1 MADQTI
7 EGKLSVTDKVG
18 IGINEPIVQLHIF
31 SSTAAPSQAFLESG
45 GALLK
50 LSVDA
55 SGAKLGTD
63 NAFPLSILTDG
74 SSRIA
79 IDAVGNIGIGVP
91 TPSTKLEVNGT
102 VKATNFL
109 GNGATLD
116 GIVKKAGDTISGAL
130 SVQESLTVSGNVGIG
145 TTIPSYKLAIVAG
158 DINID
163 DGRALRQA
171 GRWLIGGDS
180 NVLSI
185 GSADRADGRDI
196 RFDSGFAGVL
206 TIKKDTGNIGIGTME
221 PLNSLHVARS
231 AHLNAIFD
239 RTDTQ
244 DHLTAVVGSDGS
256 GFRFS
261 NSNFFFIGTQPYSER
276 NDNGVGTELLRITS
290 AGNVGI
296 GTANPN
302 LRLDVSGDWI
312 GSSDN
317 SQSLGGWRLGRWPAN
332 QPNEWV
338 YLSRTDSTAYQD
350 LAVKALWAG
359 GALQFGSADDLA
371 EMTPVKAEDH
381 LEPGD
386 VVVIDNPPD
395 NRVLLAKSCQPYD
408 SRVAGV
414 IADPT
419 TSGLIIGGSH
429 PTDVNRD
436 DLKPLALAGRVL
448 TKVTL
453 ENGLINAG
461 DYLTT
466 SSTPGHAMKATSPG
480 SILGKAL
487 QSFQSEPKDGINKIW
502 VLINLG

>member
-1 MADQTI
+1 MADHPFT
-7 EGKLSVTDKVG
+7 GTLSVTGKVG
-18 IGINEPIVQLHIF
+18 IGIEEPIAQLHI
-31 SSTAAPSQAFLESG
+31 SSLTTAPSQTFLESG

-63 NAFPLSILTDG
+63 NAFSLSIITDG
-74 SSRIA
+74 FPRIA

-102 VKATNFL
+102 IKATEFQGNGVTLDGIVKKSGDTMTGALTVSGNVQATSFL

-116 GIVKKAGDTISGAL
+116 GIVKKTGDTMTGT
-130 SVQESLTVSGNVGIG
+130 LTVQNNLTVTGNVGM
-145 TTIPSYKLAIVAG
+145 
-158 DINID
+158 
-163 DGRALRQA
+163 
-171 GRWLIGGDS
+171 
-180 NVLSI
+180 
-185 GSADRADGRDI
+185 
-196 RFDSGFAGVL
+196 
-206 TIKKDTGNIGIGTME
+206 GTME

-276 NDNGVGTELLRITS
+276 NDNGVGTELLRINS

-296 GTANPN
+296 GTANPI

-317 SQSLGGWRLGRWPAN
+317 SQSLGGWRLGRWPAYE
-332 QPNEWV
+332 PSEWV

-359 GALQFGSADDLA
+359 GELRFGSADDLA
-371 EMTPVKAEDH
+371 EMTPVQAEDN

-448 TKVTL
+448 TKVIL
-453 ENGLINAG
+453 ENGSINAG

-466 SSTPGHAMKATSPG
+466 SSTPGHAMKASSPG

-487 QSFQSEPKDGINKIW
+487 QSFQSEPKEGINKIW

>member
-1 MADQTI
+1 MADHPFT
-7 EGKLSVTDKVG
+7 GTLSVTDKVG
-18 IGINEPIVQLHIF
+18 IGTENPIAQLHI
-31 SSTAAPSQAFLESG
+31 SSLTTAPSQAFLESG

-63 NAFPLSILTDG
+63 NAFSLSIITDG
-74 SSRIA
+74 SPRIA

-91 TPSTKLEVNGT
+91 TPSTELEVNGT
-102 VKATNFL
+102 IKATEFQGNGVTLEGIVKKSGDTMTGALTVSGDVQATSFL

-116 GIVKKAGDTISGAL
+116 GIVKKTGDTMTGSL
-130 SVQESLTVSGNVGIG
+130 TVQNNLTVSGNVGIG
-145 TTIPSYKLAIVAG
+145 TVSPSQKLEVVGNALVNGSFRINEGTQSTFGGHLYLSKTDGSPGRGQWHINIAPNNALNFVESGIADYRLAIKPG
-158 DINID
+158 
-163 DGRALRQA
+163 
-171 GRWLIGGDS
+171 
-180 NVLSI
+180 
-185 GSADRADGRDI
+185 
-196 RFDSGFAGVL
+196 
-206 TIKKDTGNIGIGTME
+206 
-221 PLNSLHVARS
+221 
-231 AHLNAIFD
+231 
-239 RTDTQ
+239 
-244 DHLTAVVGSDGS
+244 
-256 GFRFS
+256 
-261 NSNFFFIGTQPYSER
+261 
-276 NDNGVGTELLRITS
+276 
-290 AGNVGI
+290 GNVGI

-359 GALQFGSADDLA
+359 GDLRFGSADDLA
-371 EMTPVKAEDH
+371 EMTPVQAEDH

-448 TKVTL
+448 TKVIL
-453 ENGLINAG
+453 ENGPINAG

-466 SSTPGHAMKATSPG
+466 SSTPGHAMKASSPG

-487 QSFQSEPKDGINKIW
+487 QSFQSEPKEGINKIW

>member
-1 MADQTI
+1 MADHPFT
-7 EGKLSVTDKVG
+7 GTLSVTDKVG
-18 IGINEPIVQLHIF
+18 IGTENPIAHLHI
-31 SSTAAPSQAFLESG
+31 SSLTTAPSQTFLESG

-63 NAFPLSILTDG
+63 NAFSLSIITDG
-74 SSRIA
+74 SPRIA

-91 TPSTKLEVNGT
+91 TPSTELEVNGT
-102 VKATNFL
+102 IKATEFQGNGVTLDGIVKKSGDTMTGALTVSGNVQATLFL

-116 GIVKKAGDTISGAL
+116 GIVKKTGDTMTGSL
-130 SVQESLTVSGNVGIG
+130 TVQNNLTVSGNVGIG
-145 TTIPSYKLAIVAG
+145 TVSPSQKLEVVGNALVNGSFSINEGTQSTFGGHLYLSKTDGSPGRGQWHINIAPNNALNFVESGIADYRLAIKPG
-158 DINID
+158 
-163 DGRALRQA
+163 
-171 GRWLIGGDS
+171 
-180 NVLSI
+180 
-185 GSADRADGRDI
+185 
-196 RFDSGFAGVL
+196 
-206 TIKKDTGNIGIGTME
+206 
-221 PLNSLHVARS
+221 
-231 AHLNAIFD
+231 
-239 RTDTQ
+239 
-244 DHLTAVVGSDGS
+244 
-256 GFRFS
+256 
-261 NSNFFFIGTQPYSER
+261 
-276 NDNGVGTELLRITS
+276 
-290 AGNVGI
+290 GNVGI

-359 GALQFGSADDLA
+359 GDLRFGSADDLA
-371 EMTPVKAEDH
+371 EMTPVQAEDH

-395 NRVLLAKSCQPYD
+395 NRVLLAKSSQPYD

-448 TKVTL
+448 TKVIL
-453 ENGLINAG
+453 ENGPINAG

-466 SSTPGHAMKATSPG
+466 SSTPGHAMKASSPG

-487 QSFQSEPKDGINKIW
+487 QSFQSEPKEGINKIW